1 MLLITLFGVA
11 DLRVIVPFCA
21 VALGGGFDVVLVVFG
36 GELFGR
42 LSFVLV

>member
-11 DLRVIVPFCA
+11 GLCVIVPFC
-21 VALGGGFDVVLVVFG
+21 VVILGGGFDVVLVVFDD
-36 GELFGR
+36 ELFGR